1 MCVSPYCNIYFIVAV
16 WNQTWNIFEVCL
28 YMENKIKLNPYL
40 IPHTKIS
47 FQCIIDLTVK
57 TKVINCPAENIGE
70 NLYNFEVGKSF
81 IDRTQGALNTKAK
94 LTSWTL
100 LKSKISGLQKAAKKI
115 KRQLQIRRK
124 YFQYIYMTNEF
135 YTEYMKNSYNS
146 IIVSNNFFK

>member
-1 MCVSPYCNIYFIVAV
+1 M
-16 WNQTWNIFEVCL
+16 
-28 YMENKIKLNPYL
+28 
-40 IPHTKIS
+40 
-47 FQCIIDLTVK
+47 
-57 TKVINCPAENIGE
+57 INCPAENIGE

-124 YFQYIYMTNEF
+124 YFRYIYMTNEF